1 MLKIEINNTAAANL
15 PSRTIIKRFEK
26 FLLARQI
33 KNAEISLAFVDKKT
47 MRRLNHS
54 YRGLDQPTDVLSFS
68 YRYKNG
74 MLDGEIVICCQIAQE
89 QAKKF
94 GHSFESE
101 IIRLLAHGFLH
112 LIGYDHRTTK
122 EARKMR
128 RLEEKIIKP
137 SLCLA

>member
-1 MLKIEINNTAAANL
+1 MLKIAINNTTAAAL
-15 PSRTIIKRFEK
+15 PHRTIIKYFKK
-26 FLLARQI
+26 FLLSRRI
-33 KNAEISLAFVDKKT
+33 ENADISLAFVDKKT

-128 RLEEKIIKP
+128 RL
-137 SLCLA
+137 

>member
-1 MLKIEINNTAAANL
+1 
-15 PSRTIIKRFEK
+15 
-26 FLLARQI
+26 
-33 KNAEISLAFVDKKT
+33 
-47 MRRLNHS
+47 
-54 YRGLDQPTDVLSFS
+54 
-68 YRYKNG
+68 

-112 LIGYDHRTTK
+112 LIGYDHRTIK
-122 EARKMR
+122 ERQKMQ